1 MQGCLAGLIS
11 RLQAFFERRLADTLL
26 GSSLW
31 TRRYERARLTGSSPS
46 QAVLLVIGMDW
57 GCARCSGSS
66 WLSGVTA
73 PLLARVRDR
82 AQAARTCQCRVRGL
96 RRPSGPQGRVQE
108 VRTQRCVVACARLS
122 LAPWI
127 AKRKTKYSKLGA
139 ELG

>member
-31 TRRYERARLTGSSPS
+31 TRRYERARLTGPSPS

-82 AQAARTCQCRVRGL
+82 AQQRGL
-96 RRPSGPQGRVQE
+96 ANVEFAVSDGHPALRGGFRK
-108 VRTQRCVVACARLS
+108 CA
-122 LAPWI
+122 PNGVW
-127 AKRKTKYSKLGA
+127 
-139 ELG
+139 